1 MQPHRHSALLG
12 QHHQSLTAPP
22 QPPRGLVPEGL
33 RNGPAVQVCDIRKE
47 PGRLTETGAREEL
60 SDYLIFR
67 FELADRDKIYNDD
80 GETVKPTWAK
90 VVRTEA
96 KGISKAEAARQ
107 IKDLNDHTL
116 PLGTKKAS
124 LTETQQRQLEKV
136 LEELEFRDVD
146 DRFHYVLVQI
156 DHKLQ
161 KKVTGTSSSRDRFR
175 SPSRSMRSDRRSDY
189 SRKRGNKYRKY
200 GDARGRSETIV
211 YADSRG
217 RRRSVVKEKRGK
229 TVRETVSLTAY
240 YKRCPKAEVDS
251 VALLLQRDALLAR
264 QLQPPNPHQT
274 YAPQQLH
281 QENNFGVQ
289 HQQYQPQPNHN
300 MGTTPGMPVNMN
312 GNMNMSVPPPPI
324 GGNAMRSSYPNQ
336 LPRPPIGNDAMRLN
350 QPNQMPPNHVPRP
363 SAGTSMPRPP
373 PPPVRVL
380 PNQVPN
386 RAPHNPSFPPQRG
399 NNNRGRSTSSSSS
412 GSDFDSSSD
421 NDAASVLTPNSSR
434 SSNSYSFNPPTHT
447 KERRGSRGSK
457 YIEDPRHFGVPPK
470 RLAPHKARQ
479 HQEHRISDEF
489 INLGPKGS
497 TAPLIHSMARRNSHS
512 PGPLVPRHDGFPNSR
527 HTVQS
532 RQNLHSPAPFLPRHS
547 VPSIPSTVPSRRDS
561 PTTPTRLTPPYPLD
575 LHEIEAKAYL
585 VGRADGRADIH
596 ERFDVLNARPPSP
609 PHRQMHQAQ
618 RLITQQSSSPLH
630 PPLFRRATLPAAVP
644 HTTDDLRV
652 LLDEDRRASPLL
664 VSRGVRPKVLNRR
677 PSIHHIQSD
686 YPRHGY
692 DSLDRRQR
700 SLERERDML
709 DSLDRFR
716 LQDDMVRRRE
726 DDRYHDDVALER
738 RLRELDLEDESR
750 FGAEKAVR
758 GRLRRGR
765 DEDVTYGGGDYD
777 DERERSP
784 FVSVRPSIA
793 RRATVGYGYRR

>member
-1 MQPHRHSALLG
+1 MSQGLAQHGAIQLNRPNGPPGGRFPPPPPPGPDVGPRPMVMNGNPTGRHHTGDMMQPHRHSALLG

-324 GGNAMRSSYPNQ
+324 GGNAMHAPQS
-336 LPRPPIGNDAMRLN
+336 
-350 QPNQMPPNHVPRP
+350 
-363 SAGTSMPRPP
+363 
-373 PPPVRVL
+373 
-380 PNQVPN
+380 
-386 RAPHNPSFPPQRG
+386 RAKAIRG
-399 NNNRGRSTSSSSS
+399 HQYATPTTATSSS
-412 GSDFDSSSD
+412 
-421 NDAASVLTPNSSR
+421 ATEP
-434 SSNSYSFNPPTHT
+434 
-447 KERRGSRGSK
+447 
-457 YIEDPRHFGVPPK
+457 
-470 RLAPHKARQ
+470 
-479 HQEHRISDEF
+479 
-489 INLGPKGS
+489 
-497 TAPLIHSMARRNSHS
+497 
-512 PGPLVPRHDGFPNSR
+512 
-527 HTVQS
+527 
-532 RQNLHSPAPFLPRHS
+532 
-547 VPSIPSTVPSRRDS
+547 
-561 PTTPTRLTPPYPLD
+561 D